1 MCAAFVCGSHD
12 RWSQCLR
19 EALKP
24 TFEMRRHCQQ
34 GQSKMALPC
43 VQPPGDDGFSMA
55 TDKWAAALVTETDV
69 HGSGR
74 EAPSFVRHFRR
85 LAALRFSSNGASVVR
100 SPPDSHHLRWVEAV
114 ANVPAS
120 ASPHAA

>member
-1 MCAAFVCGSHD
+1 
-12 RWSQCLR
+12 
-19 EALKP
+19 
-24 TFEMRRHCQQ
+24 
-34 GQSKMALPC
+34 
-43 VQPPGDDGFSMA
+43 MA
-55 TDKWAAALVTETDV
+55 TDKRAAALVTETDV

-74 EAPSFVRHFRR
+74 EAPSFVRRFRR
-85 LAALRFSSNGASVVR
+85 LAALRFSSNGASVGAYARNIR